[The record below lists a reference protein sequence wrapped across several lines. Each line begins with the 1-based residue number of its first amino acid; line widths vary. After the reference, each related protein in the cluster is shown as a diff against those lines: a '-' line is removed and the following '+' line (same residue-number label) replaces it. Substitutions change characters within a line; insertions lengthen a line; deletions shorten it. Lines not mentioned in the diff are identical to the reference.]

1 MTPTGTP
8 TDLPDLF
15 PGFETR
21 FVVHDGLSF
30 HCRIAGS
37 GPALLCLH
45 GYPQTHACWH
55 RLAPQLTDDATVVV
69 MDLRGYGLS
78 DALPPDGDDH
88 ATYSKR
94 TMARDCVAVMQALGF
109 DRFTV
114 MGHDRG
120 ARVAYR
126 LALDTPEAV
135 DRVILLD
142 IISTLDNWER
152 MRWSSALKAYHWPF
166 LAQPHPL
173 PETLIAA
180 DPVYY
185 LEHTLAS
192 WTKDGTLFAIDA
204 RTGHVDWTVAAP
216 DGGPS
221 PAIVHED
228 KVIFNTESCTI
239 FAVDIE
245 TGRTVWSRWLGD
257 PMLGQP
263 AAAGKNG
270 SRNLRNPY
278 VPIFSS
284 TAARITEPAV
294 GASVCAS
301 GNQVCTGN
309 IGTLMAKLKANA
321 ANSQVCRW
329 AGISS
334 WAKWAM
340 LKPFSKGTPAWTEK

>member
-21 FVVHDGLSF
+21 LVAHDGLSF
-30 HCRIAGS
+30 HCRVAGN

-55 RLAPQLTDDATVVV
+55 RLAPQLTAEATVVV

-78 DALPPDGDDH
+78 DAPPPDGDDH

-126 LALDTPEAV
+126 LALDTPEVV

-192 WTKDGTLFAIDA
+192 WTKDGTLSAIDA
-204 RTGHVDWTVAAP
+204 GALEHYRAHMR
-216 DGGPS
+216 S
-221 PAIVHED
+221 PARIRAMCED
-228 KVIFNTESCTI
+228 YRAGASFDRLADLADRDAGRRIIAPLCVLWSSHYLNASKGDFDPREVWRHW
-239 FAVDIE
+239 ADDV
-245 TGRTVWSRWLGD
+245 TGREIVSGHFLAEENPDDT
-257 PMLGQP
+257 
-263 AAAGKNG
+263 AAAI
-270 SRNLRNPY
+270 RAFFAERPL
-278 VPIFSS
+278 
-284 TAARITEPAV
+284 AA
-294 GASVCAS
+294 
-301 GNQVCTGN
+301 
-309 IGTLMAKLKANA
+309 
-321 ANSQVCRW
+321 
-329 AGISS
+329 
-334 WAKWAM
+334 
-340 LKPFSKGTPAWTEK
+340 